1 MSDTSPNLDTTAD
14 PLSPLTTYADVI
26 VPRRLAQ
33 AFTYLVPA
41 RFHHRIYPGCRVQV
55 PFGPAVVQGVVIS
68 LSSNPPARQTAQR
81 RGRALLS
88 LREVSEVLDADHHRD
103 VDTDLLALARWI
115 SDYYLTPVG
124 QCLRLIVPPVP
135 PRSTR
140 VRPPT
145 PHAEESP
152 PPSAAG
158 AALPAHGSAFPWQT
172 DLLRALDQRRHLSL
186 LWTAAAPR
194 RLTGMMEAI
203 AAARDRGRS
212 VLIVTPTI
220 ERAAAIASQ
229 ARGQWG
235 ELVALWHGG
244 QSAAAQARLWTEIRT
259 GDRTIVIGTRSAM
272 FAPARSLGLI
282 WVEDE
287 HDLSLKEEQ
296 APRYHARDVAW
307 FRARRQQAVLVQA
320 SAHPSL
326 ETLAAFSNRD
336 SPPAESSRQTPSPPA
351 DALTWGE
358 GSMAKR
364 GPTVRVVYLRDY
376 PSGTLLTD
384 PLLASMREVLNA
396 EAGIILLVNRKGFAG
411 ALVCR
416 ECGDTP
422 RCEPCGVALTY
433 YRLAARLMCPY
444 CGRSLGLPETCGV
457 CQSTRL
463 EPVGAGTERLEEQV
477 KRLFPSARVARL
489 DRDSA
494 RTAARAAAIRTLFGL
509 GEIDVLIGTTLL
521 FQGGTLERAALVAV
535 PYADAGLHR
544 PDFRAAEQTFHL
556 LMEAAG
562 LALPAEQG
570 GRLVIQTS
578 LPQHHAITAVEQRDP
593 HLFYNQ
599 EQTSRRTLGY
609 PPFSQLISL
618 CLSGRQDAAVHKA
631 AARWSRELSAVLSRW
646 TAEQAGVL
654 GPIPALKPQVRGRHR
669 WQILVKV
676 PNSEDVRGAVK
687 QSLERLT
694 QGYKTGGL
702 KVDVDVD
709 PVELG

>member
-1 MSDTSPNLDTTAD
+1 MSETSPNRETTAD
-14 PLSPLTTYADVI
+14 PISPLTTYADVI

-33 AFTYLVPA
+33 AFTYLVPV
-41 RFHHRIYPGCRVQV
+41 RFHNRIYPGCRVQV
-55 PFGPAVVQGVVIS
+55 PFGPAMVQGVVIS
-68 LSSNPPARQTAQR
+68 LSSNPPSRQTAQR
-81 RGRALLS
+81 IGRSLLS
-88 LREVSEVLDADHHRD
+88 LREVSDVLDADHHRD
-103 VDTDLLALARWI
+103 VDSDLLALALWV
-115 SDYYLTPVG
+115 SDYYLAPVG

-140 VRPPT
+140 ART
-145 PHAEESP
+145 PSPKAEEFP
-152 PPSAAG
+152 PPSADSEE
-158 AALPAHGSAFPWQT
+158 LPAHGSPFPRQK
-172 DLLRALDQRRHLSL
+172 DLLRALDQHRHLSF
-186 LWTAAAPR
+186 LWTAAAPQ
-194 RLTGMMEAI
+194 RLMGMMEAI
-203 AAARDRGRS
+203 AATRDRGRS

-220 ERAAAIASQ
+220 ERAAAIAAQ
-229 ARGQWG
+229 ARGRWR
-235 ELVALWHGG
+235 ELVTLWHGG
-244 QSAAAQARLWTEIRT
+244 QSAAAEARLWAEIRT
-259 GDRTIVIGTRSAM
+259 GDKTIVIGTRSAM

-320 SAHPSL
+320 SGHPSL
-326 ETLAAFSNRD
+326 ETLAAFSNRE
-336 SPPAESSRQTPSPPA
+336 SPPAESSRQAPSPPA
-351 DALTWGE
+351 DVQTWVE
-358 GSMAKR
+358 GSMAKS
-364 GPTVRVVYLRDY
+364 GPTVRVVNLRDY

-384 PLLASMREVLNA
+384 PLLASMREALT
-396 EAGIILLVNRKGFAG
+396 AGSGVILLVNRKGFAG

-416 ECGDTP
+416 DCGETP
-422 RCEPCGVALTY
+422 RCGACKVALTY

-444 CGRSLGLPETCGV
+444 CGRWLGLPETCGV

-494 RTAARAAAIRTLFGL
+494 RTAARSGAIRTLFGL
-509 GEIDVLIGTTLL
+509 GEIDVLIGTKLL

-562 LALPAEQG
+562 LAPAAEQG

-578 LPQHHAITAVEQRDP
+578 LPQHHAIAAVEQRDP
-593 HLFYNQ
+593 LLFYEQ
-599 EQTSRRTLGY
+599 ERASRRTLGY

-618 CLSGRQDAAVHKA
+618 CLSGRQVAAVQKA
-631 AARWSRELSAVLSRW
+631 AARWSRELSAALSRW
-646 TAEQAGVL
+646 PAGQAGVL

-676 PNSEDVRGAVK
+676 PNSEDARGAVK

-694 QGYKTGGL
+694 QGRKTGGL

-709 PVELG
+709 PVELR